1 MKKYTMETSV
11 GIFVLIGLLCVAYL
25 TIKLGRLEVF
35 GADTYLLKARFSSVG
50 GLRPGGSVEM
60 AGVKVGSITRIYL
73 DQETYMAMVDM
84 QIERRIKLS
93 EDTIASIK
101 TSGLIGDK
109 YVALSPGG
117 LDESLAEGDIIT
129 ETESALDIESL
140 ISKYA
145 FGDVGGSKE
154 EK

>member
-11 GIFVLIGLLCVAYL
+11 GVFVLLGLICVAYL
-25 TIKLGRLEVF
+25 TIKLGKLEIL
-35 GADTYLLKARFSSVG
+35 GEETYQIQARFSSVG
-50 GLRPGGSVEM
+50 GLRPGGSVQM
-60 AGVKVGSITRIYL
+60 SGVAVGSVSRIYL
-73 DQETYMAMVDM
+73 DSETYMAMVDM
-84 QIERRIKLS
+84 RIRSDIKLS
-93 EDTIASIK
+93 EDTIASIR

-117 LDESLAEGDIIT
+117 LDDYLQEGDMIT

-145 FGDVGGSKE
+145 FGDMGGK
-154 EK
+154 

>member
-1 MKKYTMETSV
+1 MKKFTKETSV

-25 TIKLGRLEVF
+25 TIKLGRLEIF
-35 GADTYLLKARFSSVG
+35 GEDAYRLTARFSSVG
-50 GLRPGGSVEM
+50 GLRPGGSVEL
-60 AGVKVGSITRIYL
+60 AGVKVGSVARIYL
-73 DQETYMAMVDM
+73 DPETYLAMVEM
-84 QIERRIKLS
+84 QIRKDIELS
-93 EDTIASIK
+93 ADTIASIK

-117 LDESLAEGDIIT
+117 LDEYLKAGDTIT

-145 FGDVGGSKE
+145 FGNVSGSQKDQ
-154 EK
+154 

>member
-25 TIKLGRLEVF
+25 TIKLGKLEIL
-35 GADTYLLKARFSSVG
+35 GDDSYRIKARFSSVG

-60 AGVKVGSITRIYL
+60 AGVKIGSVSRIYL
-73 DQETYMAMVDM
+73 DPETYMAMVEM
-84 QIERRIKLS
+84 QVRKDIELS

-109 YVALSPGG
+109 YVSLSPGG
-117 LDESLAEGDIIT
+117 LDELLEEGDMIT

-145 FGDVGGSKE
+145 FGDVSGSGKE
-154 EK
+154 K